1 MVWAVSVVPQGTV
14 KVLLVAT
21 PQFGAL
27 KLTPPLSEMPV
38 VALSETTQALAEA
51 LAVAP
56 IWP

>member
-1 MVWAVSVVPQGTV
+1 MLLAVRCVPQGTV

-21 PQFGAL
+21 PQLGAL

-38 VALSETTQALAEA
+38 AALSETTQALAEA
-51 LAVAP
+51 FAVAP